1 MFDEMA
7 VKKEYFY
14 DGKGD
19 SIGGKEDYGVFG
31 HSRAPAAQALT
42 FMTRRI
48 RGGWKNLLSYV
59 L

>member
-31 HSRAPAAQALT
+31 
-42 FMTRRI
+42 
-48 RGGWKNLLSYV
+48 LLE
-59 L
+59 LQKHTH